1 MFIAASLLLALSQ
14 SAPVPPAAAP
24 ATPAAAPATPPV
36 APTPPAAPGVPG
48 VMTPSASPAADILG
62 KPGIAGL
69 VAPDARPEVIIK
81 GLQFGE
87 GPASDAYG
95 ETYFCDI
102 SAVRVY
108 RIARDTKG
116 YRADVVLEDTKGCSG
131 LAFSRDGRLYA
142 TQMYTG
148 RICEVLLSTDG
159 TGELKGVI
167 ESYHGE
173 LRPNVNDIAVGTDGG
188 MWFTN
193 MGERRRPERHG
204 IYYSTTA
211 GAEPIQF
218 PVPEI
223 DRPNGIRL
231 SPDGKTLY
239 VADYGKPVV
248 WAYPVEG
255 PAKLGTGRVF
265 ASLAILNDPKRIT
278 GGDGLTVDSMGNV
291 WVAVPSAT
299 AVLVFDPQGKPLGRV
314 MFPEPV
320 SNCAFGGADGRT
332 LYITGRT
339 SVFLLP
345 TIVPGYWP
353 ARGGSPTV
361 QVPPAPVAPS
371 EPAKPVAPAAPA
383 GK

>member
-24 ATPAAAPATPPV
+24 VTPPATPA
-36 APTPPAAPGVPG
+36 PPAAPEVPG
-48 VMTPSASPAADILG
+48 VMASSASPSADVLG

-69 VAPDARPEVIIK
+69 VAPDARPELIIK

-102 SAVRVY
+102 SAVRIY

-116 YRADVVLEDTKGCSG
+116 YRADTVVEDTKGCSG
-131 LAFSRDGRLYA
+131 LAFSREGRLYA
-142 TQMYTG
+142 AQMYTG
-148 RICEVLLSTDG
+148 RICEVMLSTDG
-159 TGELKGVI
+159 KGELRGVI

-173 LRPNVNDIAVGTDGG
+173 LRANVNDIAVGTDGG

-193 MGERRRPERHG
+193 MGERRRPERRG
-204 IYYSTTA
+204 VYFSTTA
-211 GAEPIQF
+211 GGEPLQF

-223 DRPNGIRL
+223 DRPNGVRL

-255 PAKLGTGRVF
+255 PGKLGTGRVF
-265 ASLAILNDPKRIT
+265 ASLAILNDPARIT
-278 GGDGLTVDSMGNV
+278 GGDGLTVDSLGNV

-299 AVLVFDPQGKPLGRV
+299 AVIVFDPQGKPLGRV

-332 LYITGRT
+332 LYITGR
-339 SVFLLP
+339 SGVFLLP

-361 QVPPAPVAPS
+361 QVPSAPVAPS
-371 EPAKPVAPAAPA
+371 APSAPSEPTKPVAPAAPA